1 MYNLIYTV
9 PFKDINNNDYTI
21 EISEDGGTAS
31 PIELTGGV
39 SPFIIEYNDEP
50 FLYTPTRL
58 TGVTIKLVGGDY
70 LQKLYS
76 TEYQKF
82 KVNLKKGS
90 NILWTG
96 FITPEVYSQDYS
108 NNVFELEIECISALA
123 TLEYIDFKKNT
134 DTLTLMELLKDC
146 ISKSQGD
153 YIYAYIPST
162 YSLDLQMVS
171 VSTSNFVDED
181 GKPMTY
187 KEILEAICIFLN
199 WTITEYEN
207 KIYFIDVDYVSKG
220 YTEYKDILSRGFPT
234 VILSNTIKLQ
244 DIQSMG
250 ASNTLTIVG
259 GYNKA
264 VVIDS
269 DYELD
274 NERLFPELKFT
285 AMGGINKVEK
295 VVDNETMY
303 QKWWCFQPQEFKFY
317 YYTYYETQSGG
328 ITYGNWRE
336 SNQTE
341 IDNDINHD
349 LAGVYPVKTTNYS
362 IKPLPNS
369 IDFTDEF
376 ELHQNWK
383 TKTDVFL
390 YDNLISFKMI
400 ETKFDTDFIIIDSDY
415 KLAINFEIGRCV
427 ADERLMYDVK
437 QLEVDDDDNADVI
450 VDLPV
455 ELKFGEFYYNGESWQ
470 TESCTFKIPAEFK
483 LNDCKNL
490 YKSCTNTNNLIYHVS
505 ELQGYLIHI
514 DRILQG
520 TPTLTIYNPK
530 ERYKT
535 NDKAIKPRSYFLK
548 NIEIQCQKIG
558 SSDLFNKQE
567 KKDTKYENVINE
579 DYINQCD
586 DITFYITSKNDSELS
601 FSKAMYNNAILDTI
615 QNKIT
620 DTQEKPEK
628 LMIQRIVNQYQQ
640 PKIRLTQMVEPMILP
655 YSIVTDDNLSGKK
668 LLFNGGT
675 IDYYNN
681 TANYKLL
688 EIN

>member
-39 SPFIIEYNDEP
+39 SPFTIEYNDEP

-58 TGVTIKLVGGDY
+58 SGATIKLVGGDY

-82 KVNLKKGS
+82 KVNLKKDS

-146 ISKSQGD
+146 INKSQGD
-153 YIYAYIPST
+153 YAYAYIPST
-162 YSLDLQMVS
+162 YNIDLQMVS
-171 VSTSNFVDED
+171 VSTSNFIDED
-181 GKPMTY
+181 DKPMNY
-187 KEILEAICIFLN
+187 KEILESICTFLN
-199 WTITEYEN
+199 WTVTEYEN
-207 KIYFIDVDYVSKG
+207 KIYFIDVDYISKG
-220 YTEYKDILSRGFPT
+220 YSEYKDILSRGFPT
-234 VILSNTIKLQ
+234 VNLSNTIKLQ

-259 GYNKA
+259 GYNKT

-269 DYELD
+269 DYEVES
-274 NERLFPELKFT
+274 ERLFPELNFT
-285 AMGGINKVEK
+285 ARGYSDYVKHRVDKTIYEK
-295 VVDNETMY
+295 Y
-303 QKWWCFQPQEFKFY
+303 WCYNPESFKIY
-317 YYTYYETQSGG
+317 KYVYTGN
-328 ITYGNWRE
+328 NWRE
-336 SNQTE
+336 ANQTD
-341 IDNDINHD
+341 IDNDTYNS
-349 LAGVYPVKTTNYS
+349 LGGVYPIKTTEYDAEN
-362 IKPLPNS
+362 IPNQIS
-369 IDFTDEF
+369 LTDVF
-376 ELHQNWK
+376 ELHQK
-383 TKTDVFL
+383 STG
-390 YDNLISFKMI
+390 YDIYMYHTSPKFKMI
-400 ETKFDTDFIIIDSDY
+400 ETNDEFMKNSIIIDSDY
-415 KLAINFEIGRCV
+415 KFSISFDIGRV
-427 ADERLMYDVK
+427 VDNERLMYPVK
-437 QLEVDDDDNADVI
+437 EFKEDKELEPIQLPISLQIGNNWYNGTNWTNSETTFNVPINITQKKILNKYIENNNTINFKDNV
-450 VDLPV
+450 P
-455 ELKFGEFYYNGESWQ
+455 ELKGYVINVDKVLYG
-470 TESCTFKIPAEFK
+470 KIK
-483 LNDCKNL
+483 L
-490 YKSCTNTNNLIYHVS
+490 I
-505 ELQGYLIHI
+505 
-514 DRILQG
+514 
-520 TPTLTIYNPK
+520 IYNPID
-530 ERYKT
+530 T
-535 NDKAIKPRSYFLK
+535 IKSSLVDDVNARSYFLK
-548 NIEIQCQKIG
+548 NFELRCQKIG
-558 SSDLFNKQE
+558 SNYLVGDKE
-567 KKDTKYENVINE
+567 KEDTKYENVVNE

-601 FSKAMYNNAILDTI
+601 FSKVYYNGTILDTI

-681 TANYKLL
+681 TANYNLL

>member
-39 SPFIIEYNDEP
+39 SPFTIEYNDEP

-58 TGVTIKLVGGDY
+58 TGATIKLVGGDY

-82 KVNLKKGS
+82 KVNLKKDS

-123 TLEYIDFKKNT
+123 TLEYIDYKKST

-146 ISKSQGD
+146 ISKSKGD
-153 YIYAYIPST
+153 YVHVYIPST
-162 YSLDLQMVS
+162 YNIDLQMVS
-171 VSTSNFVDED
+171 VSTSNFIDED
-181 GKPMTY
+181 DKPMNY
-187 KEILEAICIFLN
+187 KEILESICTFLN
-199 WTITEYEN
+199 WTVTEYQGD
-207 KIYFIDVDYVSKG
+207 IFFIDTDYISKG
-220 YTEYKDILSRGFPT
+220 YSEYKDILSRGFPT
-234 VILSNTIKLQ
+234 VNLSNTIKLQ

-269 DYELD
+269 DYEVES
-274 NERLFPELKFT
+274 ERLFPELQFT

-295 VVDNETMY
+295 VVEKKMY
-303 QKWWCFQPQEFKFY
+303 QKWWCFVPTNFKY
-317 YYTYYETQSGG
+317 YNYVYTGTQ
-328 ITYGNWRE
+328 WRE
-336 SNQTE
+336 ATQTE
-341 IDNDINHD
+341 INNDNEKN
-349 LAGVYPVKTTNYS
+349 LAGVYPIKTTEYS
-362 IKPLPNS
+362 IEDMPNQLTY
-369 IDFTDEF
+369 TDVF
-376 ELHQNWK
+376 ELHQQ
-383 TKTDVFL
+383 FS
-390 YDNLISFKMI
+390 DNNQYMYHTSPKLKMI
-400 ETKFDTDFIIIDSDY
+400 ETNDNFMNNSIIIDSDY
-415 KLAINFEIGRCV
+415 KLCISLDFARIIT
-427 ADERLMYDVK
+427 DERLMYNDK
-437 QLEVDDDDNADVI
+437 GEWKTDE
-450 VDLPV
+450 
-455 ELKFGEFYYNGESWQ
+455 ELQPIQIPMSLQIGNNWYNGTNWTDSETTFNVPINITQKQ
-470 TESCTFKIPAEFK
+470 TMCVYIQ
-483 LNDCKNL
+483 NN
-490 YKSCTNTNNLIYHVS
+490 NTNNFIYNVNK
-505 ELQGYLIHI
+505 LNGYLINI
-514 DRILQG
+514 DKVLQG
-520 TPTLTIYNPK
+520 KIKLTIYNPID
-530 ERYKT
+530 T
-535 NDKAIKPRSYFLK
+535 IKSTLVDYINARSYYIK
-548 NIEIQCQKIG
+548 NIKLDCQKIG
-558 SSDLFNKQE
+558 KNNLFGEEE
-567 KKDTKYENVINE
+567 KKDTKYENVVNE

-620 DTQEKPEK
+620 NTQEKPEK

-681 TANYKLL
+681 TANYNLL